1 MARIPWLEDPYHK
14 CQTHCATWLLCSVY
28 ACHAWSFHVISRRG
42 THLTLALRN
51 FVSASSVAVGLRRGC
66 CGDASQ
72 EPVWVLYSMG
82 FILFRKVVWAGIS
95 QIMMKS
101 SSPSLVVIPL
111 PIPHYRRFHQLNP
124 VLLSLFVAAFHAFP
138 AWQSVPHPPLNFV
151 LLESWPYFAHELME
165 M

>member
-28 ACHAWSFHVISRRG
+28 ACHAWSFHVISQRG

-95 QIMMKS
+95 QMMKS
-101 SSPSLVVIPL
+101 SSPSLVVIPPNPSLSPFSSVEPSAYISVCCCVPCL
-111 PIPHYRRFHQLNP
+111 PCLAIRASSTSQFC
-124 VLLSLFVAAFHAFP
+124 VVGVMALF
-138 AWQSVPHPPLNFV
+138 ST
-151 LLESWPYFAHELME
+151 
-165 M
+165 